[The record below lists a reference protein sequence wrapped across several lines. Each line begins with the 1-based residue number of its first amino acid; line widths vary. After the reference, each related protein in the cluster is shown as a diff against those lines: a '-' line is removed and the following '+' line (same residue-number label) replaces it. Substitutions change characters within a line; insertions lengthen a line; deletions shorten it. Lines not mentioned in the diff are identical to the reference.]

1 MNNMFVIIYNND
13 ITDAEKIADTAEEVY
28 ELTLEY
34 YYEAAG
40 QELQEAV
47 ANATDAKNWAVG
59 AIDGDSYIGADL
71 KIECV
76 NKE

>member
-1 MNNMFVIIYNND
+1 MFVIIDNND
-13 ITDAEKIADTAEEVY
+13 LEDAEKIAYTAEGVY

-40 QELQEAV
+40 QELHEAI
-47 ANATDAKNWAVG
+47 ANATDAKTWAEG
-59 AIDGDSYIGADL
+59 AIEGDSYIGDDL
-71 KIECV
+71 KIECI

>member
-1 MNNMFVIIYNND
+1 MFVIIDNND
-13 ITDAEKIADTAEEVY
+13 LEDAEKIADTAEGVY

-40 QELQEAV
+40 QELHEAI
-47 ANATDAKNWAVG
+47 ANATDAKTWAEG
-59 AIDGDSYIGADL
+59 AIEGDSYIVDDL
-71 KIECV
+71 KIECI